1 MLPLLSLQKISKAF
15 GAQTL
20 FEELSLMIAEREKIG
35 LIGHNGSGKSTLLKI
50 IAGLEHHDDGEIETH
65 RKVQISYLPQNPAFG
80 ADDTPQSVVEQALGV
95 QRKRIERY
103 EAICGLLSEAQ
114 GAELEKLTHEQDV
127 LHAEIEAHGG
137 WEVQHSIVGMLQK
150 LELAQDVLNKPVN
163 QLSGGQQRRVALA
176 RVLLEQPDLLLLDEP
191 TNHLDTATIE
201 WLEGLLKDYRAA
213 VVLVTHDR
221 AFLDAIATR
230 IVELHRNE
238 LLSFPG
244 NYVNFVEQKAALL
257 ALRRK
262 EQEKYANL
270 LVTEL
275 DWLRRAPCARGTKQ
289 KARIE
294 RVAEIQ
300 EKAKVVH
307 ENTLTMQFST
317 DQKLGNIIIQADGI
331 SKSYDHCIF
340 KNVELSL
347 RKDDRLAVVGSNGC
361 GKTTLLNVLTKRI
374 EPDTGRVVIGKNT
387 DIAFLSQQRHELDP
401 NKTVYESLGDG
412 DFVYINRQPVH
423 KRGFLS
429 RFLFDVAEQ
438 DKLVGSLSGGEKC
451 RILFA
456 KMMCSNAN
464 LLVLDEPTNDLD
476 IDSLQTLE
484 NALMDYNGAV
494 LFVTHDRYLI
504 NKIATAVLG
513 YVPEKQ
519 TFIRYAGDYEFYS
532 LCRKREF
539 AELEAAE
546 AAAAEAAARK
556 AKQVELPKRDKNAGK
571 PKKLTFKEQK
581 ELETIEET
589 IMEAEAQKEEIEAQ
603 IADPANYKI
612 PGRSKELSDSL
623 DAANQRINAL
633 YERWEYLQSVR
644 DGLVINPS

>member
-1 MLPLLSLQKISKAF
+1 MLPLMSLQKISKAF

-20 FEELSLMIAEREKIG
+20 FEELSLLITEHEKIG

-50 IAGLEHHDDGEIETH
+50 IAGLEHYDDGSIDTH
-65 RKVQISYLPQNPAFG
+65 RKLQVSYLPQNPVFAPT
-80 ADDTPQSVVEQALGV
+80 DTPQSVVEQALKV
-95 QRKRIERY
+95 QKDRIARY
-103 EAICGLLSEAQ
+103 EALCVQISSAEGS
-114 GAELEKLTHEQDV
+114 ELERITHEQDA
-127 LHAEIEAHGG
+127 LQAEIETHGG
-137 WEVQHSIVGMLQK
+137 WELQHSIVGMLQK
-150 LELAQDVLNKPVN
+150 LELSQDVLNKPVN

-191 TNHLDTATIE
+191 TNHLDTTTIE
-201 WLEGLLKDYRAA
+201 WLEGLLKEYRSA

-244 NYVNFVEQKAALL
+244 NYVNFVEQKAALIE
-257 ALRRK
+257 LRRK

-331 SKSYDHCIF
+331 AKNYDHCIF

-347 RKDDRLAVVGSNGC
+347 RKDDRLAVIGSNGC
-361 GKTTLLNVLTKRI
+361 GKTTLLNILTKKI
-374 EPDTGRVVIGKNT
+374 EPDAGRVVIGKNT
-387 DIAFLSQQRHELDP
+387 DIAFLSQQRLELDP
-401 NKTVYESLGDG
+401 TKTIYESMGDG
-412 DFVYINRQPVH
+412 DFVYVNRQAVH

-429 RFLFDVAEQ
+429 RFLFDVPEQ

-451 RILFA
+451 RLLFA
-456 KMMCSNAN
+456 QMMCSNAN

-484 NALMDYNGAV
+484 NALMEYNGAV
-494 LFVTHDRYLI
+494 LFVTHDRFLI
-504 NKIATAVLG
+504 NKIATAVLAF
-513 YVPEKQ
+513 VPEQ
-519 TFIRYAGDYEFYS
+519 TTFIRYAGDYDFYCT
-532 LCRKREF
+532 CRKREL
-539 AELEAAE
+539 AQLEAEAQ
-546 AAAAEAAARK
+546 AAALAAAKK
-556 AKQVELPKRDKNAGK
+556 AKKVEEPKPDKNAGK
-571 PKKLTFKEQK
+571 PRKLTFKEQK
-581 ELETIEET
+581 ELESIEDV
-589 IMEAEAQKEEIEAQ
+589 IMEAEGEKEEIEAA
-603 IADPANYKI
+603 IADPESYKI
-612 PGRSKELSDSL
+612 PGKAKELSDKL
-623 DAANQRINAL
+623 DATNVRINAL

-644 DGLVINPS
+644 DGRVLN